1 MKAYI
6 VGRGEDLHSI
16 AARFGFDALE
26 VWNASDNQE
35 LRELRGDPQVLA
47 PGDVLYVPEVEDED
61 LPLTARTTNT
71 FIGEIERV
79 NVNLDLSAGSSSPL
93 ANEPYEIHGL
103 REVVTGTSDDQ
114 GRIQIEVPAHVRT
127 LTVYFPEQQ
136 SSARVRLGGLNPID
150 HDSGIRTRLF
160 NLGYLASND
169 LLGPALSPTRS
180 PAARR
185 AELARAVRDFQEDAG
200 LEATGELDEATRAAI
215 ADRHGQ

>member
-1 MKAYI
+1 
-6 VGRGEDLHSI
+6 
-16 AARFGFDALE
+16 
-26 VWNASDNQE
+26 
-35 LRELRGDPQVLA
+35 
-47 PGDVLYVPEVEDED
+47 
-61 LPLTARTTNT
+61 
-71 FIGEIERV
+71 
-79 NVNLDLSAGSSSPL
+79 
-93 ANEPYEIHGL
+93 
-103 REVVTGTSDDQ
+103 
-114 GRIQIEVPAHVRT
+114 VPAHVRT